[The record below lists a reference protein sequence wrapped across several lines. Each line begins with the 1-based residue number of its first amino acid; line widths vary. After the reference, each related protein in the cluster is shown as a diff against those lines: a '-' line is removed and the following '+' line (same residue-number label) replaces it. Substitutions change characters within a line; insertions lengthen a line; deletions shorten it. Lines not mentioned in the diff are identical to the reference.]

1 MRGAEAIA
9 HILKQEGVESMG
21 IIPMNGLEEAAAISK
36 IRPIIFRQER
46 VGVNAADG
54 VGRVTNGRS
63 IGVFSMQAGPGAENA
78 YAGVAQAYADS
89 VPLLLLPA
97 SARRDRV
104 GVHPTFNP
112 HRSYA
117 DITKWSEQVNLPERI
132 PDLMRRAFTQLRT
145 GRPGPVLLDIPSDIL
160 SADVPESVVAYR
172 PVTPRKAS
180 GDPQDIKN
188 AAQILLGSKR
198 PVIHAGQGVLYAE
211 AWDELLELAELTQVP
226 VMTTMAGKSSFPEN
240 HPLALGTR
248 SGSTTGPVAHF
259 LKEADVVFGIGCSFT
274 RTHFGAD
281 LLGHKILV
289 HCTND
294 YQDINKDYDV
304 DHAVIGDAKLVL
316 TQLIQEIKGLIAPQ
330 QRVENPEPVKEIK
343 AIKDQWL
350 NEWMPRL
357 TSDEIP
363 INPYRVIWDLM
374 HTIDRKNSIVTHDS
388 GSPRDQTMPFYE
400 AISPRGFIGWGK
412 STQLGYSLGLALGAK
427 LAAPEK
433 LAVNIMGDYAF
444 GMVGLDMD
452 TALRERL
459 PILTIVLNN
468 SAMGIY
474 SPDSFPTAN
483 DIYGTKFLTGNY
495 AKIAEAL
502 GCYNERVDK
511 PNEVIPAI
519 KRAQQA
525 ISMGQPALLEI
536 ITKEE
541 RVFSHMS
548 AP

>member
-188 AAQILLGSKR
+188 AAQILLGSR
-198 PVIHAGQGVLYAE
+198 SYRFLVTCQGIFNAHLPVPCVRE
-211 AWDELLELAELTQVP
+211 TRLL
-226 VMTTMAGKSSFPEN
+226 
-240 HPLALGTR
+240 
-248 SGSTTGPVAHF
+248 
-259 LKEADVVFGIGCSFT
+259 
-274 RTHFGAD
+274 
-281 LLGHKILV
+281 
-289 HCTND
+289 
-294 YQDINKDYDV
+294 
-304 DHAVIGDAKLVL
+304 
-316 TQLIQEIKGLIAPQ
+316 
-330 QRVENPEPVKEIK
+330 
-343 AIKDQWL
+343 
-350 NEWMPRL
+350 
-357 TSDEIP
+357 
-363 INPYRVIWDLM
+363 
-374 HTIDRKNSIVTHDS
+374 
-388 GSPRDQTMPFYE
+388 
-400 AISPRGFIGWGK
+400 
-412 STQLGYSLGLALGAK
+412 
-427 LAAPEK
+427 
-433 LAVNIMGDYAF
+433 
-444 GMVGLDMD
+444 
-452 TALRERL
+452 
-459 PILTIVLNN
+459 
-468 SAMGIY
+468 
-474 SPDSFPTAN
+474 
-483 DIYGTKFLTGNY
+483 
-495 AKIAEAL
+495 
-502 GCYNERVDK
+502 
-511 PNEVIPAI
+511 
-519 KRAQQA
+519 
-525 ISMGQPALLEI
+525 
-536 ITKEE
+536 
-541 RVFSHMS
+541 
-548 AP
+548 